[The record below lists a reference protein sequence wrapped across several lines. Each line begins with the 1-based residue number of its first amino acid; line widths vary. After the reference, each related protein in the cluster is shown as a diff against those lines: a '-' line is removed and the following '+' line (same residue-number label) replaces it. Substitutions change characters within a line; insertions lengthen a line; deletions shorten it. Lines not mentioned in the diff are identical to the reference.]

1 LKVLLVLQICSHL
14 YEEEYCVIHFYDEAH
29 RQKVVHYLQ
38 KDNRIYPDGRAD
50 SYYLPALYL
59 LLSTKNDLYK
69 KTSRYID
76 RDGIDFEKM
85 LSKQDFPSGERKL
98 IKLAANLFNDSMEV
112 SPSELIDT
120 LDEENFTLALQA
132 IFLKRTS
139 CHVQEL
145 LPAAKEVPEPEPQ
158 YELKM

>member
-1 LKVLLVLQICSHL
+1 M
-14 YEEEYCVIHFYDEAH
+14 IHFHDEAH

-38 KDNRIYPDGRAD
+38 KENRVYPDGRAD

-59 LLSTKNDLYK
+59 LFSTKNDLYQ
-69 KTSRYID
+69 KTGRYIG

-85 LSKQDFPSGERKL
+85 LSKQDFPSSERKL
-98 IKLAANLFNDSMEV
+98 IKLAANLFNGSMEV

-132 IFLKRTS
+132 ILLKRTRWYIK
-139 CHVQEL
+139 EL
-145 LPAAKEVPEPEPQ
+145 LPAAKEAPEPEPQ
-158 YELKM
+158 YELKV

>member
-1 LKVLLVLQICSHL
+1 M
-14 YEEEYCVIHFYDEAH
+14 IHFHDEAH

-38 KDNRIYPDGRAD
+38 KDNRVYPDSRAD

-69 KTSRYID
+69 KIGRYID
-76 RDGIDFEKM
+76 SDGIDFEKM
-85 LSKQDFPSGERKL
+85 LSKQDFPSSERKL
-98 IKLAANLFNDSMEV
+98 IKLAANLFNGSMEV

-120 LDEENFTLALQA
+120 LDDENFTQALQA

-139 CHVQEL
+139 CHVKEL

-158 YELKM
+158 YDLKL